1 MSIVRPGPKNAQC
14 WISDLRGP
22 EMRIGLDDRISALMA
37 RLISL
42 RNSRAPGTAGEK
54 EMHLFIFC
62 YFISFALKNT
72 KKKT

>member
-1 MSIVRPGPKNAQC
+1 
-14 WISDLRGP
+14 
-22 EMRIGLDDRISALMA
+22 MRIGLEDRISALMA

-42 RNSRAPGTAGEK
+42 RNSRAPGTAREK

-72 KKKT
+72 KKKHGRYANTSNKNETIHY